1 MASILDVSL
10 LGFFQPIFLFLI
22 VFALVYGILEKTKM
36 FGEGKSIL
44 HLIIA
49 VCIAA
54 STIVV
59 KSVSGVLG
67 SILPWFVLLFTV
79 ALLVFMI
86 YGFLGV
92 NPDRVWKLTG
102 YTSLLLIM
110 LAIVGGVILITFQSD
125 LSPYNGSTSDQV
137 SNVTITSTN
146 GTVVKTPTSETLK
159 TLTNPRLLGALL
171 LLVLTALSAKLIVD
185 KVKAA
190 P

>member
-1 MASILDVSL
+1 
-10 LGFFQPIFLFLI
+10 
-22 VFALVYGILEKTKM
+22 
-36 FGEGKSIL
+36 
-44 HLIIA
+44 
-49 VCIAA
+49 
-54 STIVV
+54 
-59 KSVSGVLG
+59 
-67 SILPWFVLLFTV
+67 
-79 ALLVFMI
+79 
-86 YGFLGV
+86 
-92 NPDRVWKLTG
+92 
-102 YTSLLLIM
+102 
-110 LAIVGGVILITFQSD
+110 